1 MQFIR
6 LNRLF
11 SALETS
17 MVLRIG
23 LRVMLL
29 EDGSMLGKK
38 TLLLG
43 LDDLALTH
51 LLLSLEF
58 LLFEFSITLSL
69 IDDEFLLPQTL
80 DLAFVLK
87 LTHAALLSIHLLQT
101 LVLCEFLH

>member
-43 LDDLALTH
+43 LDDLALTN

-58 LLFEFSITLSL
+58 LLLEFSLTLSL
-69 IDDEFLLPQTL
+69 IDDEFLLP
-80 DLAFVLK
+80 
-87 LTHAALLSIHLLQT
+87 
-101 LVLCEFLH
+101 